1 MIPASMN
8 NCSATKQFT
17 ENRLG
22 PVSTGPTKDGRF
34 DNQLRAPGHVDQSTK
49 EEFSMDKQSDD
60 RDSAITGYIR
70 SREKR
75 DGLKNV
81 FFEPVGNTNSSREQI
96 MFNLVTALI
105 DNGFEPDEEVE
116 RWYAEQVKLLTK

>member
-1 MIPASMN
+1 
-8 NCSATKQFT
+8 
-17 ENRLG
+17 
-22 PVSTGPTKDGRF
+22 
-34 DNQLRAPGHVDQSTK
+34 
-49 EEFSMDKQSDD
+49 MDKQSND
-60 RDSAITGYIR
+60 RASAISGYIR
-70 SREKR
+70 ACEKR

-105 DNGFEPDEEVE
+105 NNGFEPDEEVE

>member
-1 MIPASMN
+1 MTSASRK

-70 SREKR
+70 ARAGGRGTAGRGSVVPDWR
-75 DGLKNV
+75 GPGCV
-81 FFEPVGNTNSSREQI
+81 CTVVCGGFGGVG
-96 MFNLVTALI
+96 
-105 DNGFEPDEEVE
+105 GGE
-116 RWYAEQVKLLTK
+116 RR

>member
-1 MIPASMN
+1 
-8 NCSATKQFT
+8 
-17 ENRLG
+17 
-22 PVSTGPTKDGRF
+22 
-34 DNQLRAPGHVDQSTK
+34 
-49 EEFSMDKQSDD
+49 MDKQSDYQA
-60 RDSAITGYIR
+60 RAITGYIR

-105 DNGFEPDEEVE
+105 DNGFEPGEELK
-116 RWYAEQVKLLTK
+116 RWYAEQQKLLTE

>member
-1 MIPASMN
+1 MIAASMN

-70 SREKR
+70 AREKR

-81 FFEPVGNTNSSREQI
+81 FFEPVGNSNSSREQL

>member
-1 MIPASMN
+1 
-8 NCSATKQFT
+8 
-17 ENRLG
+17 
-22 PVSTGPTKDGRF
+22 
-34 DNQLRAPGHVDQSTK
+34 
-49 EEFSMDKQSDD
+49 MDKQSDD

-75 DGLKNV
+75 DNLENV
-81 FFEPVGNTNSSREQI
+81 FFEPVGNTNSSRQQI

-105 DNGFEPDEEVE
+105 NSGFEPDEEVE

>member
-1 MIPASMN
+1 MKAASRKS
-8 NCSATKQFT
+8 CSATKQFT
-17 ENRLG
+17 ENGLG

-60 RDSAITGYIR
+60 RARAITGYIR

-105 DNGFEPDEEVE
+105 DNGFEPDEKVE

>member
-1 MIPASMN
+1 MN
-8 NCSATKQFT
+8 MNLTVGYNVEVGHVLDNFDDISIEEKLFNNRKQFT

-22 PVSTGPTKDGRF
+22 PVSTGPTKNRRF

-70 SREKR
+70 AREK
-75 DGLKNV
+75 G
-81 FFEPVGNTNSSREQI
+81 
-96 MFNLVTALI
+96 MA
-105 DNGFEPDEEVE
+105 
-116 RWYAEQVKLLTK
+116 

>member
-1 MIPASMN
+1 MKAASWK
-8 NCSATKQFT
+8 SYSETKQFT
-17 ENRLG
+17 ENGLG
-22 PVSTGPTKDGRF
+22 PVSTGPTKDGLF

-49 EEFSMDKQSDD
+49 EEFSMNKQSDD
-60 RDSAITGYIR
+60 RARAITGYIR

-75 DGLKNV
+75 DNLKNV

>member
-1 MIPASMN
+1 
-8 NCSATKQFT
+8 
-17 ENRLG
+17 
-22 PVSTGPTKDGRF
+22 
-34 DNQLRAPGHVDQSTK
+34 
-49 EEFSMDKQSDD
+49 MDKQSDD
-60 RDSAITGYIR
+60 RARDITGYIR

-75 DGLKNV
+75 DNLKNI

-116 RWYAEQVKLLTK
+116 RWYAKQVKLLTK

>member
-1 MIPASMN
+1 
-8 NCSATKQFT
+8 
-17 ENRLG
+17 
-22 PVSTGPTKDGRF
+22 
-34 DNQLRAPGHVDQSTK
+34 
-49 EEFSMDKQSDD
+49 MDKQSND

-75 DGLKNV
+75 DNLENV
-81 FFEPVGNTNSSREQI
+81 FFEPVGNTNSSREQL

-105 DNGFEPDEEVE
+105 DNGFEPDEEVG

>member
-1 MIPASMN
+1 
-8 NCSATKQFT
+8 
-17 ENRLG
+17 
-22 PVSTGPTKDGRF
+22 
-34 DNQLRAPGHVDQSTK
+34 
-49 EEFSMDKQSDD
+49 MDKQLVDQA
-60 RDSAITGYIR
+60 RAITGYIS

-75 DGLKNV
+75 DNLKNV

>member
-1 MIPASMN
+1 MN
-8 NCSATKQFT
+8 
-17 ENRLG
+17 
-22 PVSTGPTKDGRF
+22 
-34 DNQLRAPGHVDQSTK
+34 
-49 EEFSMDKQSDD
+49 KQSDD
-60 RDSAITGYIR
+60 RARAVTGYIR

-116 RWYAEQVKLLTK
+116 RWYAKQVKLLTK

>member
-1 MIPASMN
+1 
-8 NCSATKQFT
+8 
-17 ENRLG
+17 
-22 PVSTGPTKDGRF
+22 
-34 DNQLRAPGHVDQSTK
+34 
-49 EEFSMDKQSDD
+49 MDKRSDD
-60 RDSAITGYIR
+60 QARAITGYIR

-81 FFEPVGNTNSSREQI
+81 FFEPVGNSNSSREQL

>member
-1 MIPASMN
+1 
-8 NCSATKQFT
+8 
-17 ENRLG
+17 
-22 PVSTGPTKDGRF
+22 
-34 DNQLRAPGHVDQSTK
+34 
-49 EEFSMDKQSDD
+49 MDKQADD
-60 RDSAITGYIR
+60 QARAITGYIR

-75 DGLKNV
+75 ENLKNV

-105 DNGFEPDEEVE
+105 DNGFEPNEEVE

>member
-1 MIPASMN
+1 
-8 NCSATKQFT
+8 
-17 ENRLG
+17 
-22 PVSTGPTKDGRF
+22 
-34 DNQLRAPGHVDQSTK
+34 
-49 EEFSMDKQSDD
+49 MDKQSDD
-60 RDSAITGYIR
+60 RARAINRYIR

-105 DNGFEPDEEVE
+105 DNGFEPNEEVE

>member
-1 MIPASMN
+1 
-8 NCSATKQFT
+8 
-17 ENRLG
+17 
-22 PVSTGPTKDGRF
+22 
-34 DNQLRAPGHVDQSTK
+34 
-49 EEFSMDKQSDD
+49 MDKQSDD
-60 RDSAITGYIR
+60 RARAITGYIS

-81 FFEPVGNTNSSREQI
+81 FFETVGNTNSSREQI

-105 DNGFEPDEEVE
+105 DNGFEPDEDVE

>member
-1 MIPASMN
+1 MIAASMN
-8 NCSATKQFT
+8 NCSATKQFA
-17 ENRLG
+17 ESRLG

-49 EEFSMDKQSDD
+49 EEFSMDKRSDD
-60 RDSAITGYIR
+60 RARAMTGYIR

-105 DNGFEPDEEVE
+105 DNGFEPDEKVE
-116 RWYAEQVKLLTK
+116 RWYAEQVKLLTE

>member
-22 PVSTGPTKDGRF
+22 PVPTGPTKDGRF

-49 EEFSMDKQSDD
+49 EEFSMDKQFND
-60 RDSAITGYIR
+60 RASAISGYIR
-70 SREKR
+70 AREKR

-81 FFEPVGNTNSSREQI
+81 FFEPVGNSNSSREQL

>member
-1 MIPASMN
+1 
-8 NCSATKQFT
+8 
-17 ENRLG
+17 
-22 PVSTGPTKDGRF
+22 
-34 DNQLRAPGHVDQSTK
+34 
-49 EEFSMDKQSDD
+49 MDKQFND
-60 RDSAITGYIR
+60 RASAISGYIR
-70 SREKR
+70 AREKR

-81 FFEPVGNTNSSREQI
+81 FFEPVGNSNSSREQL

>member
-1 MIPASMN
+1 
-8 NCSATKQFT
+8 
-17 ENRLG
+17 
-22 PVSTGPTKDGRF
+22 
-34 DNQLRAPGHVDQSTK
+34 
-49 EEFSMDKQSDD
+49 MDKQSDD
-60 RDSAITGYIR
+60 RATAINGYIR

-105 DNGFEPDEEVE
+105 ENGFEPGEELE
-116 RWYAEQVKLLTK
+116 RWYAEQLKLLTE

>member
-1 MIPASMN
+1 MIPASKK

-49 EEFSMDKQSDD
+49 EEFSMDKQTDD
-60 RDSAITGYIR
+60 QARAITGYIR

-75 DGLKNV
+75 DNLKNV

-105 DNGFEPDEEVE
+105 DNGFEPDEEAE

>member
-1 MIPASMN
+1 
-8 NCSATKQFT
+8 
-17 ENRLG
+17 
-22 PVSTGPTKDGRF
+22 
-34 DNQLRAPGHVDQSTK
+34 
-49 EEFSMDKQSDD
+49 MDKQSDD
-60 RDSAITGYIR
+60 RARAITGYVH
-70 SREKR
+70 SREKT

>member
-17 ENRLG
+17 ENGLG
-22 PVSTGPTKDGRF
+22 PVSTGPTEDGRF

-49 EEFSMDKQSDD
+49 EEFSMDKQFND
-60 RDSAITGYIR
+60 RASAISGYIR
-70 SREKR
+70 AREKR

-81 FFEPVGNTNSSREQI
+81 FFEPVGNTNSSREQL